1 MALLDASLTTP
12 FTMSVSGARGSG
24 KSEFT
29 KTLLLG
35 QEKYLNK
42 PFDTIKWVYKH
53 YQPNLFDPL
62 IEKFGDKI
70 ELLNELPNFESLR
83 EIQNIEKQNTV
94 FILDDMVL
102 EVKDSKDI
110 LELFLSGRHIGVS
123 VISLSQNMFISG
135 KYRVSMDRNTDY
147 IVLMKNIRGGSQVAT
162 LSHQMNP
169 LNSNFLTSA
178 FKDATSEAFGHL
190 LIDAKA
196 SGNDLLRYRGNIFN
210 TDFVTVYQP
219 KT

>member
-1 MALLDASLTTP
+1 MALVDASLTTP
-12 FTMSVSGARGSG
+12 FTMSVNGSRGSG

-35 QEKYLNK
+35 QEKYFDK
-42 PFDTIKWVYKH
+42 PFDNVKWIYKH

-62 IEKFGDKI
+62 IKKFGDKI
-70 ELLNELPNFESLR
+70 ELLNELPNFESL
-83 EIQNIEKQNTV
+83 QKQNTV

-147 IVLMKNIRGGSQVAT
+147 IVLMKNVRGGSQIAT